1 MRAGIGLLVM
11 AGIVAALA
19 AFVFASA
26 SAAAA
31 VIPIRGAYSGATAA
45 GEPYSMMVRT
55 KKTGPRRR
63 PKLKRKASVGRVMA
77 AVPVSCGSGENR
89 SEEVGFPGPL
99 HVGRKGRFGIT
110 GIAQS
115 IDGGRVT
122 TKVAGRFTG
131 RRRASGTLSYRGGF
145 AGEFCSGAITW
156 AAKRE

>member
-1 MRAGIGLLVM
+1 MRAGIGLLLV
-11 AGIVAALA
+11 AGIVAGIV

-26 SAAAA
+26 SGAGA

-45 GEPYSMMVRT
+45 GEPYSMTAWT

-63 PKLKRKASVGRVMA
+63 PKLKRKVGRVMA
-77 AVPVSCGSGENR
+77 AVPVSCDSGENR

-99 HVGRKGRFGIT
+99 RVRRNGRFGVT
-110 GIAQS
+110 GTASS

-131 RRRASGTLSYRGGF
+131 RRRAAGRLSYRGGF

-156 AAKRE
+156 TATRE